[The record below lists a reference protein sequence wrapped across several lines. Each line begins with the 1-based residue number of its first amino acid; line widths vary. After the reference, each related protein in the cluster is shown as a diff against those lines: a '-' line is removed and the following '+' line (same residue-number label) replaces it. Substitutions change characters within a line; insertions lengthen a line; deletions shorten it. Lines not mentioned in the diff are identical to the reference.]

1 MRDSIMLYRSQC
13 DALRHLPAD
22 QFKAALTAI
31 WDYGMDD
38 KEPEGDPITIAV
50 VGMAKPL
57 IDKNNRNFE
66 NGKRGGRKAN
76 RSETE
81 DNRNEADDNRI
92 EPNGNRIK
100 PSDNRVVTECNPK
113 EKGERRN
120 IKEISPKGDTKKDVR
135 HKYGEYNN
143 VLLSDKDLEKLKE
156 ICPDDWKDRID
167 DLSFYMKQYHK
178 TYSDH
183 LATILN
189 WKRRDDKKTAEKV
202 EPVKKNSFTM
212 INNRDFDWEGFGV
225 AVDGA

>member
-38 KEPEGDPITIAV
+38 IEPEGDPIIIAM
-50 VGMAKPL
+50 VGMMKPL
-57 IDKNNRNFE
+57 IDKNNKNYE

-81 DNRNEADDNRI
+81 DNRI

-120 IKEISPKGDTKKDVR
+120 IKEDISKDISKKSGFQPPTLTEVEKYITEQGYNIDAQRFVDFYASKGWMIGKNQMK
-135 HKYGEYNN
+135 
-143 VLLSDKDLEKLKE
+143 
-156 ICPDDWKDRID
+156 DWKAAVR
-167 DLSFYMKQYHK
+167 SWSRSQRPETTAKANGF
-178 TYSDH
+178 
-183 LATILN
+183 TIMN
-189 WKRRDDKKTAEKV
+189 G
-202 EPVKKNSFTM
+202 
-212 INNRDFDWEGFGV
+212 RDFDWDDFGRV
-225 AVDGA
+225 ADGI